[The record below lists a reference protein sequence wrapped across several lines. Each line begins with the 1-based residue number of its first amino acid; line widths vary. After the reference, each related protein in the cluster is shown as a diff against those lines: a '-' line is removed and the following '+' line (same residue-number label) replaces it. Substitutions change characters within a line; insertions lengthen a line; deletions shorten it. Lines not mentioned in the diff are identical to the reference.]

1 MPVRSAKPPILSLA
15 IALYFLLNLKL
26 LEGLQYG
33 QAVRADRPIDSAA
46 LPLSIGSG
54 DNDMSTSSENPPIA
68 CTLTPGDFKD
78 RLAWIAEL
86 TRNALRGYERHD
98 LMLVLRYVPEAADR
112 VDEMVRRE
120 KTCCSFLTFDV
131 RQHSDEIRLTIKAPE
146 EARVA
151 ADMLFEQFVASAEGQ
166 PGCEKTPQPFHAAP
180 GAAARDPGKHST
192 TKAAGVVAVTLAT
205 GAVACGACCV
215 LPFAVPA
222 IALAGAGSMLAL
234 LAGAHAWVTG
244 VAAVAVAAA
253 WIWIW
258 WQSVWARARPAAS
271 TLYLMS
277 IASAL
282 LAVAL
287 LWPYI
292 EPHIVRA
299 LVA

>member
-1 MPVRSAKPPILSLA
+1 MKIT
-15 IALYFLLNLKL
+15 
-26 LEGLQYG
+26 
-33 QAVRADRPIDSAA
+33 
-46 LPLSIGSG
+46 SG
-54 DNDMSTSSENPPIA
+54 NPPIA
-68 CTLTPGDFKD
+68 CTLAPGDFKD

-98 LMLVLRYVPEAADR
+98 LTLVLRYDPQAADR
-112 VDEMVRRE
+112 VEEMVRRE

-131 RQHSDEIRLTIKAPE
+131 RQHPDEILLTIKAPE
-146 EARVA
+146 EARAA

-166 PGCEKTPQPFHAAP
+166 PACGCEKTPQPFHAAQ
-180 GAAARDPGKHST
+180 GTAARDPGEHST
-192 TKAAGVVAVTLAT
+192 MKAAGVAAVTLAG

-222 IALAGAGSMLAL
+222 VALAGAGSMLAL

-244 VAAVAVAAA
+244 VAAVAVAGA

-258 WQSVWARARPAAS
+258 WQSVRARAKPAAS

-277 IASAL
+277 VASAL
-282 LAVAL
+282 LGVAL

-292 EPHIVRA
+292 EPHIMRA

>member
-1 MPVRSAKPPILSLA
+1 LSLA

-26 LEGLQYG
+26 LEGLPYW
-33 QAVRADRPIDSAA
+33 QAVRAESPIDAAA
-46 LPLSIGSG
+46 LRLSIGSG
-54 DNDMSTSSENPPIA
+54 DNDMTTASENPSIA
-68 CTLTPGDFKD
+68 CTLAPGDFRD
-78 RLAWIAEL
+78 RLAWIADL

-98 LMLVLRYVPEAADR
+98 LTLVLRYVPEAADR
-112 VDEMVRRE
+112 VEEMVRRE
-120 KTCCSFLTFDV
+120 KACCSFLTFV
-131 RQHSDEIRLTIKAPE
+131 VCQHPDEIRLTIKAPE

-166 PGCEKTPQPFHAAP
+166 PACGCEKTLQPLHAAP
-180 GAAARDPGKHST
+180 GTAARDPGEHST
-192 TKAAGVVAVTLAT
+192 MKAAGVAAVTLT
-205 GAVACGACCV
+205 GGAVACGACCV
-215 LPFAVPA
+215 LPFAVPVV
-222 IALAGAGSMLAL
+222 ALAGAGSMLAL

-244 VAAVAVAAA
+244 VAAVAVAGA

-258 WQSVWARARPAAS
+258 WQSARSRARPAAS

-282 LAVAL
+282 LVVAL

-292 EPHIVRA
+292 EPHILRA